1 MIGQSLVFEP
11 DPAVAMVDDDNPWV
25 EGLFFIMVIGFV
37 AAIAQADGG
46 ILLTAS
52 LPNPAAMLEAV
63 LQLIRSLASCPDER
77 RRSRCYRRQSPHV
90 AGRGSP
96 GSTTLGMAGR
106 GCS

>member
-37 AAIAQADGG
+37 AAIAQVIGG

-63 LQLIRSLASCPDER
+63 LQLIDHSRPAQMSAADLAAIEDSLR
-77 RRSRCYRRQSPHV
+77 
-90 AGRGSP
+90 
-96 GSTTLGMAGR
+96 MW
-106 GCS
+106 